1 MDIFGLRGWT
11 KTIFID
17 FQNERIL
24 IYFMAFMIGS
34 LCFEWKIFEIKPEGR
49 MLYIIINSIA
59 WIPITAYIFFLL
71 YLWFKPGSFIISKII
86 DRLIV
91 WFCFHLSLL
100 CMMYLMIETFRRY
113 LDKTGKIPNELNRNS
128 YNVYI
133 IHVIV
138 MGVIA
143 LVMLTTT
150 IPSLLKYLILT
161 VSTFIACNL
170 IIYFYRKLIKEPYT
184 NTVRQLTHTEIQFRV
199 NT

>member
-1 MDIFGLRGWT
+1 
-11 KTIFID
+11 
-17 FQNERIL
+17 
-24 IYFMAFMIGS
+24 MIGS

-71 YLWFKPGSFIISKII
+71 YPWFKPGSFIISKII